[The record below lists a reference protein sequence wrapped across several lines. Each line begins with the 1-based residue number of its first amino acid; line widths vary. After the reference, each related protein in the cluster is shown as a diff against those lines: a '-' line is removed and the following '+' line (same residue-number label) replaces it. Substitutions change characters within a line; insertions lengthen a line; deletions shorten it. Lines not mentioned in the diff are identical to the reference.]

1 MTVMLLDD
9 KSLTRS
15 SVVANSTMNRERGLS
30 GANSYTKD
38 LGFAPLAWLEG
49 WRPARWLDICRW
61 RREFSASAPD
71 RESTGGVR
79 SGGAV

>member
-1 MTVMLLDD
+1 MLLDD
-9 KSLTRS
+9 KSLAQS

-38 LGFAPLAWLEG
+38 LGFSPLEWLEAR
-49 WRPARWLDICRW
+49 RPARWLDLCRW
-61 RREFSASAPD
+61 RRELFASAPD
-71 RESTGGVR
+71 RESAGGVR